1 MNRFKRIT
9 MSAGLSVIMII
20 SLAITSFAN
29 QIVYE
34 KIEDE
39 IISDGVT
46 YKNVLRFTKDGWL
59 NMNVVYFDLDNEN
72 TALKLLQSEEGLS
85 TRDTLSSM
93 TKKEDNVV
101 ASMNADFFFMQT
113 PSSPTGTMIRDGK
126 MISSPVIGE
135 ELATFY
141 IDNFNQAFADYWDY
155 DIYITTD
162 KGNKIQLGS
171 INKYL
176 WEYRDIM
183 LVDRNWGTHSPGA
196 TEKYWDMVEVVVEND
211 EVLEVR
217 SGQPAVEI
225 PENGYILLA
234 SAAKAYELYENLQVG
249 DIVTVHTDITPGID
263 NIKLAF
269 GGGTILVKDG
279 QVTPFT
285 QDVSGAHPRTAIGI
299 TQDRSRLIFVTIDG
313 RHTSYKGV
321 DGGQLAEILIELGS
335 HEAII
340 MDGGGSTV
348 MMKRGQ
354 GEFEPKVIS
363 HPSDGVERKIINSVA
378 IVSTSPESSLK
389 GIKAGID
396 DEKIFVGIPYKINV
410 RAFDKNYNPLWVN
423 HSKVKFSLKSGK
435 GSFSGT
441 NFIPIEPGRV
451 IIGVEYLGVASEI
464 VLDVL
469 PPDSSLEGIVIEDNL
484 NKPYEI
490 EGEKLFIH
498 SGIRFKNYTLLDKI
512 VINRIGSLINNN
524 YNLSLFTGNVDSRL
538 SNNIKK
544 QMISARPEHS
554 SMEQGDNLIIQLDN
568 SKDGIR
574 QTDFEQWPW
583 LQKLVNTTDK
593 KNIFVV
599 MSKPIF
605 GDGGFTDKL
614 EANLLMDTLTE
625 LSRKGKYVFVLYE
638 AQDISIDIINGVR
651 YISTGTYSSDITKD
665 PLKIFRYIEF
675 NISEEETTYQVKSLV
690 E

>member
-1 MNRFKRIT
+1 MNRFRKVVIP
-9 MSAGLSVIMII
+9 MVLSVVV
-20 SLAITSFAN
+20 ITLSTITGFAN

-39 IISDGVT
+39 IVSDGVT

-59 NMNVVYFDLDNEN
+59 NMDVVYFDLNNKN
-72 TALKLLQSEEGLS
+72 TALKLLQSAEGLS

-93 TKKEDNVV
+93 TEKEDDVV
-101 ASMNADFFFMQT
+101 VSMNADFFFMQT
-113 PSSPTGTMIRDGK
+113 PSSPTGAMIRDGE
-126 MISSPVIGE
+126 MVSSPVIGE

-141 IDNFNQAFADYWDY
+141 IDNFNQASVDYWDY
-155 DIYITTD
+155 DIYVTTD
-162 KGNKIQLGS
+162 RGNKIQLGS

-176 WEYRDIM
+176 WEYRNIM
-183 LVDRNWGTHSPGA
+183 LIDRNWGTYSPGA

-211 EVLEVR
+211 EVVEVR

-225 PENGYILLA
+225 PENGYVLLA
-234 SAAKAYELYENLQVG
+234 SAAKAYELYDNLQVG

-279 QVTPFT
+279 QVAPFT

-299 TQDRSRLIFVTIDG
+299 TQDRSGLIFVTIDG

-321 DGGQLAEILIELGS
+321 DGGRLAEILIELGS
-335 HEAII
+335 HEAIM

-354 GEFEPKVIS
+354 GEFEPKVIN
-363 HPSDGVERKIINSVA
+363 HPSDGAERKIINSVA

-396 DEKIFVGIPYKINV
+396 DEKIIAGTPYRINV
-410 RAFDKNYNPLWVN
+410 KAFDKNYNPLTVN
-423 HSKVKFSLKSGK
+423 YSRVDLWLESGEGKFSGMNFIPTKSGK
-435 GSFSGT
+435 
-441 NFIPIEPGRV
+441 V
-451 IIGVEYLGVASEI
+451 IIGVEYSGIISE
-464 VLDVL
+464 VTLDVL
-469 PPDSSLEGIVIEDNL
+469 PPDDSHGGTEDSL

-498 SGIRFKNYTLLDKI
+498 SGIGFKNYTLLDRI
-512 VINRIGSLINNN
+512 VTNRIGSLINNN
-524 YNLSLFTGNVDSRL
+524 YDLSLFTGNVDSR
-538 SNNIKK
+538 SVGNIKK
-544 QMISARPEHS
+544 QMISAGPGYS
-554 SMEQGDNLIIQLDN
+554 SIEQGDSLIIQLDN

-583 LQKLVNTTDK
+583 LQKLVNATDK

-605 GDGGFTDKL
+605 GNGGFTDKL
-614 EANLLMDTLTE
+614 EANLLMDTLTD
-625 LSRKGKYVFVLYE
+625 LSQKGKYVFVLYE
-638 AQDISIDIINGVR
+638 GQDISTDVINGVR
-651 YISTGTYSSDITKD
+651 YISTGVYSSEITKD
-665 PLKIFRYIEF
+665 PREIFRYIEF
-675 NISEEETTYQVKSLV
+675 NISEKETTYQVKSLF